1 VAVTGNKPLYL
12 YSGPTYT
19 LSRTQPGAQ
28 SSITINTG
36 TTTTLTQAPVLQ
48 GPVTI
53 TTPLTATLWIQRLSA
68 NQRIVNVRLVCS
80 SNPAV
85 AATGNYTGT
94 PTNVAPG
101 TQVNVNLAGP
111 ATMSCPAGSSW
122 LLGVNNASVA
132 GRNIAVWVGPG
143 SMSQVILP
151 SQNVITVSSV
161 NSYIATYPSTTVPAT
176 GYFSGGQTVYVRAVV
191 SDPFGSYDI
200 VTAPTV
206 TVRDPSNNL
215 MASGAMTIVNNSG
228 TLTKT
233 YEYSYAVPATGPPG
247 IWTTT
252 VNAPEGTEGTVSDS
266 GIGTFQVTLLPN
278 VVIVKSVQVVTDP
291 YNGGTNPKAIPGATM
306 LYDVTVTNQGI
317 GAADSVTVADG
328 IPLNTALRVA
338 DIGAPGSGPVAFLNG
353 TTPSGLTFTFI
364 GLGNAADSLDFSN
377 DNGTS
382 WAYTPTADG
391 NGADT
396 AVTNIR
402 VQPTGSFSGA
412 SGPNQPSFILRFQV
426 MVK

>member
-1 VAVTGNKPLYL
+1 
-12 YSGPTYT
+12 
-19 LSRTQPGAQ
+19 
-28 SSITINTG
+28 
-36 TTTTLTQAPVLQ
+36 
-48 GPVTI
+48 
-53 TTPLTATLWIQRLSA
+53 
-68 NQRIVNVRLVCS
+68 
-80 SNPAV
+80 
-85 AATGNYTGT
+85 
-94 PTNVAPG
+94 
-101 TQVNVNLAGP
+101 
-111 ATMSCPAGSSW
+111 
-122 LLGVNNASVA
+122 
-132 GRNIAVWVGPG
+132 
-143 SMSQVILP
+143 
-151 SQNVITVSSV
+151 VSSV

-176 GYFSGGQTVYVRAVV
+176 GYFSGGQTVYVRSVV

-317 GAADSVTVADG
+317 GTADTVTVADG

-353 TTPSGLTFTFI
+353 TTPSGLTYTFL
-364 GLGNAADSLDFSN
+364 GLGSGADSLEFSN

-382 WAYTPTADG
+382 WAYTPVADG

-402 VQPTGSFSGA
+402 VRPTGSFSGA